1 MGHAHALTDLRPILH
16 PASLS
21 VARASSWMLRSVGNP
36 EGCCTVGARLAAY
49 YAEAEAIAGLD
60 GKIQLAM
67 LTRIPS
73 TRAVIEPDSSD
84 NVAKFDAAM
93 ATLRR
98 NRAGTL
104 SLPAGSLFSDRVSG
118 THRALS
124 GGEELFWGVLGSLH
138 DALVA
143 VYEANGHC
151 ALAWESRSLEK
162 RYPSSDP
169 NQTVRETLSR
179 EIGVRFAAELRTVF
193 DAATQFH
200 GEAELDV
207 HGHKAWFSI
216 TLTAGHDQNGRVL
229 GVNAFIQDISDQKRH
244 ELALAES
251 EARLREQTRVYVELV
266 AQKSALLADPM
277 STLHQVTEAAA
288 RTLRVAR
295 VSVWFYDAAKSK
307 IVCADLFEAGS
318 STHSVGAALEAS
330 QFPAYFEALLEER
343 TIAAHDANQDART
356 AEFSQPYLRPLGIG
370 AMLDVPIWVGGEM
383 AGVLCNEH
391 IGEARTWTP
400 DEENFAYLLAS
411 FVALAREREQLKRGQ

>member
-1 MGHAHALTDLRPILH
+1 
-16 PASLS
+16 
-21 VARASSWMLRSVGNP
+21 
-36 EGCCTVGARLAAY
+36 VGARLAAY

-73 TRAVIEPDSSD
+73 TRAVIEPDSAD
-84 NVAKFDAAM
+84 NVAKFDSAM

-98 NRAGTL
+98 NRAGSL

-138 DALVA
+138 DSLVA
-143 VYEANGHC
+143 VYEANGKC
-151 ALAWESRSLEK
+151 ALAWESRSLEA
-162 RYPSSDP
+162 RYPSPDP
-169 NQTVRETLSR
+169 TQTVRETLSR

-193 DAATQFH
+193 DAATQYH
-200 GEAELDV
+200 AETELQV
-207 HGHKAWFSI
+207 HGHRAWFSV

-244 ELALAES
+244 EMALAES

-266 AQKSALLADPM
+266 ARKSALLADIE

-288 RTLRVAR
+288 RTLGVAR
-295 VSVWFYDAAKSK
+295 ASVWFYDEAKTK
-307 IVCADLFEAGS
+307 IVCADLFEVATLQHASGLE
-318 STHSVGAALEAS
+318 LEA
-330 QFPAYFEALLEER
+330 QHFPPYFEALLEER
-343 TIAAHDANQDART
+343 TLAAHDANEDPRT
-356 AEFSQPYLRPLGIG
+356 ACFSEPYLRPLGIG
-370 AMLDVPIWVGGEM
+370 AMLDVPIWVAGEM
-383 AGVLCNEH
+383 VGVVCNEH
-391 IGEARTWTP
+391 VGERRTWTA

-411 FVALAREREQLKRGQ
+411 FVALAKERQQLKRGQ